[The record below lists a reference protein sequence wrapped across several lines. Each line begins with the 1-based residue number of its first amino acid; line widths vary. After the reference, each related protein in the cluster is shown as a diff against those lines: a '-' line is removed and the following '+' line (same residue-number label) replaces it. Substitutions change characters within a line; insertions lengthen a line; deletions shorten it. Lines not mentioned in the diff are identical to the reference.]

1 MKTTITLELDH
12 KKDFPL
18 LSDMVA
24 QRAYSIDGVSNATV
38 LACKIESFGP
48 PADPFLARMQ
58 TMVKLQ
64 DRLNAVINPEWIT
77 AGYPWHRAIMVEGV
91 ELLEHVGWKWWKK
104 QEPNIVQAKMELVD
118 IWHFIMSAHIVG
130 ALGKL
135 EVAADDLQY
144 EYGGEPVPTKSN
156 AQENVGRLV
165 GDAAAQ
171 LYNADAFKNLMVI
184 LGLTW
189 DELYTTYIAK
199 NVLNIFRQ
207 DHGYRAG
214 SYKKDWN
221 GMEDNEVLHVIMA
234 SQPDAAPEQLYA
246 ALELRYEVL
255 A

>member
-12 KKDFPL
+12 KKNFPL
-18 LSDMVA
+18 LSNMVA

-48 PADPFLARMQ
+48 PADPFLTSMQ

-104 QEPNIVQAKMELVD
+104 QEPNIAQAKMELVD
-118 IWHFIMSAHIVG
+118 IWHFIMSQYIVNEG
-130 ALGKL
+130 DL
-135 EVAADDLQY
+135 ETAARVLADGFGSPTTVASGSMQ
-144 EYGGEPVPTKSN
+144 
-156 AQENVGRLV
+156 QEVDVLV
-165 GDAAAQ
+165 GDAGD
-171 LYNADAFKNLMVI
+171 NCVNEVAFRALMQH